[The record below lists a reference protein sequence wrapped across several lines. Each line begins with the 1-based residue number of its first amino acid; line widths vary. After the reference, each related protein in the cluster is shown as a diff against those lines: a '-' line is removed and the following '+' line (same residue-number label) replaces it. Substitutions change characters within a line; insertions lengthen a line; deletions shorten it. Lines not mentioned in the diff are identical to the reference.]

1 MGRRKAKNRKERDL
15 TKRDAAITTAGII
28 NIIIIIIIIIIIK
41 YGAKSK
47 KKTDCSRVP
56 IPPLDLMAADR
67 SAENEGA
74 ATP

>member
-15 TKRDAAITTAGII
+15 TKRDAAITTAAII
-28 NIIIIIIIIIIIK
+28 NIIIIIIIIK